1 MPGTATIHPGGTT
14 DMYSLEPIFQSG
26 NAVKIWEKY
35 CGFLDLTVPQVMD
48 IQKALLLEQIDL
60 VSGSHLG
67 QVIMHDQKPRNIEE
81 FRRLVPLTTYE
92 DYAPYIGQCQEDVL
106 PVKPELWS
114 RTSGRSGEFKWVPY
128 TSRALERHA
137 DATLADLILAT
148 ANNRGEVNI
157 QPGSKFLFILAPRP
171 YMSGIISWILKE
183 RYGLKVIP
191 PPEESEKL
199 DFQGRIAAGFQQA
212 LYEGVD
218 AIGAVATVLVRV
230 GESFAERSGK
240 IKLSSLL
247 AHPAAISRL
256 VRALG
261 YSRLQRR
268 ALLPRDIWPV
278 KGLLCGGTD
287 AAVYRKK
294 LEYYWGKL
302 PHEIY
307 GCTEAGVMAMQSWL
321 KKGLTIFPYLNF
333 YEFIPEA
340 ECLRNREDRS
350 YQPST
355 VLMDELKKGEVYEV
369 VITNYYG
376 MPFLRYRPGDMV
388 KVISLEEK
396 ESGIQLP
403 QFTFHARAD
412 GLIYLYSIV
421 MLDEKT
427 IWQAL
432 ENTGIKIEEW
442 SVRKEYDQD
451 WPVLRFYIEPKQSI
465 QAGELEYL
473 IHDSLISISPLY
485 DEAIRE
491 VNLNPIKV
499 KLLAGG
505 SYQRYYDEKRRAGAD
520 LAHLKPPHMNASDAI
535 IRDLV
540 RVSETEETAV
550 G

>member
-1 MPGTATIHPGGTT
+1 
-14 DMYSLEPIFQSG
+14 MYTLVPVFQTG
-26 NAVKIWEKY
+26 DAQKIWEKY
-35 CGFLDLTVPQVMD
+35 CGFLDLTVPQVME
-48 IQKALLLEQIDL
+48 IQKTLLLEQIDL
-60 VSGSHLG
+60 VTDSPLG
-67 QVIMHDQKPRNIEE
+67 RAIMRDRKPRDIAE
-81 FRRLVPLTTYE
+81 FRSLTPLTTYE
-92 DYAPYIGQCQEDVL
+92 DYAPFIGQCQESIL
-106 PVKPELWS
+106 PVKPVLWS

-128 TSRALERHA
+128 TARALERHA

-157 QPGSKFLFILAPRP
+157 RPGSKFLFILAPQP

-191 PPEESEKL
+191 SPEESEKM
-199 DFQGRIAAGFQQA
+199 DFQERIATGFQQA
-212 LYEGVD
+212 LYKGVD
-218 AIGAVATVLVRV
+218 SIGAVATVLVRV

-240 IKLSSLL
+240 IKLKSLIT
-247 AHPAAISRL
+247 HPGAIYRLSRAL
-256 VRALG
+256 VR
-261 YSRLQRR
+261 SRWQRR
-268 ALLPRDIWPV
+268 ALLPQDIWPV

-294 LEYYWGKL
+294 LEHYWGKV

-307 GCTEAGVMAMQSWL
+307 GCTEAGVMAMQSWR

-355 VLMDELKKGEVYEV
+355 VLMDELKEGEVYEV

-388 KVISLEEK
+388 KVISMSEK

-403 QFTFHARAD
+403 QFSFHARAD
-412 GLIYLYSIV
+412 GLINLYSIV

-427 IWQAL
+427 IWQTL
-432 ENTGIKIEEW
+432 ENTGLAIKEW

-465 QAGELEYL
+465 QASEAERL
-473 IHDSLISISPLY
+473 IHEHLISISPLY
-485 DEAIRE
+485 EEAIRE

-499 KLLAGG
+499 KLLSRG
-505 SYQRYYDEKRRAGAD
+505 SYQRYYEQKRQAGAD

-535 IRDLV
+535 INDLV
-540 RVSETEETAV
+540 RLSEKV
-550 G
+550 GAAIS